1 MYDIKILGGKGGA
14 GKGSL
19 VDLSKAADTHQV
31 ISTGNLLRAA
41 VISPLS
47 ASTTAMPVPRARL
60 SLSLSPLWTSKIP
73 SHAGRHFFCRPL
85 FFILI
90 LTKLHLS
97 HILFHMPHLQSHIYL
112 YYYSKYNILHYSF
125 HNLH

>member
-1 MYDIKILGGKGGA
+1 MVNVMILGGKGGA
-14 GKGSL
+14 DKGTL
-19 VDLSKAADTHQV
+19 VGLSNAADTHLV
-31 ISTGNLLRAA
+31 ISTGNLLRTA

-60 SLSLSPLWTSKIP
+60 SLSLSPLWPTKKP
-73 SHAGRHFFCRPL
+73 SHTRRQFFCRPL
-85 FFILI
+85 CFNLI

-112 YYYSKYNILHYSF
+112 YYYSKYNILHCSF
-125 HNLH
+125 HNLR